1 MTAQQRGASIRIFL
15 IDGTPQGMR
24 LVERIGWTGC
34 CLSFSRSDYG
44 RARHRAELQRS
55 GVYVLVGTDP
65 QGARADR
72 IYVGEGEEV
81 RARLD
86 SHVRE
91 KDFWSHAFVLST
103 KDDSLNKAHIRYLEA
118 RLIAIAQAAQIAA
131 VENGTN
137 PAALGRLSEPE
148 TADMESYLDE
158 ALLLLPLLGVTA
170 FEIYDVPE
178 PSAAAQVTQSDQAQI
193 AGKRYRLRTQM
204 TEAEGY
210 SDSRGFAV
218 LAGAMARRETKV
230 MVPGYQKIREELIAE
245 GILVAANDQQYRLS
259 RTYIFDSPSSAA
271 SVLSG
276 GSKNGRT
283 EWKDDQGRT
292 IKDNEEATAASPA

>member
-1 MTAQQRGASIRIFL
+1 MVDQQRGASIRIFL

-34 CLSFSRSDYG
+34 CLSFSRSDYD

-55 GVYVLVGTDP
+55 GVYVLVGADP
-65 QGARADR
+65 QGARPVR
-72 IYVGEGEEV
+72 IYIGEGEEV
-81 RARLD
+81 RIRLD
-86 SHVRE
+86 AHVRE
-91 KDFWSHAFVLST
+91 KDFWSSAFVLTT

-118 RLIAIAQAAQIAA
+118 RLIAMAQTAQIAG
-131 VENGTN
+131 VENATN

-148 TADMESYLDE
+148 TSDMEAYLDE
-158 ALLLLPLLGVTA
+158 ALILLPLLGVTA
-170 FEIYDVPE
+170 FEIYDE
-178 PSAAAQVTQSDQAQI
+178 PAASTAAQVTKNDQARI
-193 AGKRYRLRTQM
+193 AGQRYRLTTQL

-218 LAGAMARRETKV
+218 LAGALARKETKV
-230 MVPGYQKIREELIAE
+230 MVAGYQRIREELVAE
-245 GILVAANDQQYRLS
+245 GILVSVNDRQYRLA
-259 RTYIFDSPSSAA
+259 RTFIFDSPSSAA
-271 SVLSG
+271 SVLAG

-292 IKDNEEATAASPA
+292 IKENEEATAASPA

>member
-1 MTAQQRGASIRIFL
+1 MTTQRRGASIRIFL

-24 LVERIGWTGC
+24 LTERIGWTGC
-34 CLSFSRSDYG
+34 CLSFSRSDYD

-55 GVYVLVGTDP
+55 GVYVLVGADP
-65 QGARADR
+65 QGARPVK
-72 IYVGEGEEV
+72 IYVGEGEEI
-81 RARLD
+81 RTRLD
-86 SHVRE
+86 AHVRE
-91 KDFWSHAFVLST
+91 KDFWSSAFVLST

-118 RLIAIAQAAQIAA
+118 RLIAMAHAAQIATVDNA
-131 VENGTN
+131 TN

-158 ALLLLPLLGVTA
+158 ALTLLPLLGVTA
-170 FEIYDVPE
+170 FEIYDEPE
-178 PSAAAQVTQSDQAQI
+178 ISAAEVTSDDKAQI
-193 AGKRYRLRTQM
+193 AGTRYRLKTQQ

-218 LAGAMARRETKV
+218 LAGALARREAKV
-230 MVPGYQKIREELIAE
+230 MVGGYQRIREELIAD
-245 GILVAANDQQYRLS
+245 GILVPENDQQYRLT

-271 SVLSG
+271 SVLAG

-283 EWKDDQGRT
+283 EWKDDHGRT
-292 IKDNEEATAASPA
+292 IKDNEEATASSPA